1 MDIESSWLLDAVR
14 ADIRATS
21 DRQHRD
27 ARRQHTLK
35 QASLKLN
42 TGVPADEVR
51 DWLTR
56 QGLMLRPVK
65 KATMQYDQ
73 FGRTP

>member
-1 MDIESSWLLDAVR
+1 MDIEASWLLDQVR

-21 DRQHRD
+21 ERQHRD

-35 QASLKLN
+35 AASLKLN
-42 TGVPADEVR
+42 TGVSAEEVR
-51 DWLTR
+51 DWLNR

-65 KATMQYDQ
+65 KAVPYDQ
-73 FGRTP
+73 YGRA